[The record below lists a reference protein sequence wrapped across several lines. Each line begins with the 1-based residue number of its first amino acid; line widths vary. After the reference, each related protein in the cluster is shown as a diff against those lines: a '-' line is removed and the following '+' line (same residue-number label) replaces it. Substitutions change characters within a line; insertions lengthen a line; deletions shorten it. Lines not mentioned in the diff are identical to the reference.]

1 MEWIKNH
8 ARILGLVSAGLVVGL
23 VVLLAVT
30 QAGALSVMIWED
42 GQTQPIQLRSSSRI
56 PSQILQRAKLTLQA
70 EDRVLVNGMRVDP
83 DSAIISDGLV
93 SMEVRRAHQVTLT
106 MDGTTSTLVSSAPT
120 LGDALWENNI
130 ILHDGD
136 FLSVPLDT
144 SIHADL
150 AVTIRRGQ
158 PLRIQIGGQSID
170 LSSAAETVGQAL
182 AQAGVAL
189 QGLDYSQPAEG
200 DVIPEER
207 VIKIVRMR
215 EEIQLQPQPI
225 AFTSEFIASDQLEL
239 DTQEIIQ
246 VGEYGLKMNRLRI
259 RYEDDREVDRETE
272 AELVVK
278 APVNQQLAYGTK
290 INIKTLSTNAGTIE
304 YWRAVSVWI
313 TSYHETGSRTA
324 SGAWPVKGDIA
335 VNPTWYKTMKGLRI
349 YVPGYGIGLVS
360 DVCPGCVGKPWIDV
374 FLPNSE
380 YVGWHTTQVV
390 YFLTPVPNNILW
402 VLE

>member
-8 ARILGLVSAGLVVGL
+8 ARILGLVSAGLAVGL
-23 VVLLAVT
+23 IVLLSVT
-30 QAGALSVMIWED
+30 QADALSVMVWED

-56 PSQILQRAKLTLQA
+56 PSQILQQANITLNP
-70 EDRVLVNGMRVDP
+70 EDCVLVNGMRVKP
-83 DSAIISDGLV
+83 DSPILSDGIV
-93 SMEVRRAHQVTLT
+93 SIEVQRAHQVTLT
-106 MDGTTSTLVSSAPT
+106 MDDTTSTLVNSAPT

-130 ILHDGD
+130 ILHKGD
-136 FLSVPLDT
+136 FVSLPLDT
-144 SIHADL
+144 SLDSDL
-150 AVTIRRGQ
+150 EVTISRGQ
-158 PLRIQIGGQSID
+158 PLRIQVSGQSID

-182 AQAGVAL
+182 AQAGVPL

-200 DVIPEER
+200 NVIPEER
-207 VIKIVRMR
+207 VIKIVRVR

-225 AFTSEFIASDQLEL
+225 AFTSEFVASDQLEL
-239 DTQEIIQ
+239 DTQDIIQ

-259 RYEDDREVDRETE
+259 RFEDDREVDRETE

-278 APVNQQLAYGTK
+278 APVNQLLAYGTK
-290 INIKTLSTNAGTIE
+290 VNIKTLSINAGTIE
-304 YWRAVSVWI
+304 YWRAVSVYI

-324 SGAWPVKGDIA
+324 SGTWPVKGDIA

-349 YVPGYGIGLVS
+349 YVPGYGIGVVS